1 MEKIKQVIEAPGT
14 KESFPPNVTVR
25 YTGRPAFV
33 AEIGSGMERDMGAP
47 SAGTLAVIA
56 LLFYISH
63 RRWRPLLWLIVLLI
77 FILAI
82 ALALGG
88 LVYGTLNVV
97 SLGFASIL
105 LGLAEDFGIVLYE
118 ESRTH
123 PELPVSQIRQIAA
136 PGILWSSVTTCGAFL
151 LLNLSG

>member
-1 MEKIKQVIEAPGT
+1 MFFRLLIFEAVFYLSPNRQFDKWLTKIKQVTESPEA
-14 KESFPPNVTVR
+14 KAALPPNVTIK

-47 SAGTLAVIA
+47 SAGTLAIIA
-56 LLFYISH
+56 LLFYITH

-77 FILAI
+77 LILAI
-82 ALALGG
+82 SLALGG

-105 LGLAEDFGIVLYE
+105 LVLAEDFGIVLYE
-118 ESRTH
+118 ELRTH
-123 PELPVSQIRQIAA
+123 
-136 PGILWSSVTTCGAFL
+136 
-151 LLNLSG
+151 